1 MKIQSAKSNMQL
13 LKLING
19 LAQGSVEGPLDL
31 EIAGIAY
38 DSRKVVPGGLFVAV
52 SGHRQDGHRFVG
64 QALAQGAVA
73 LVAERELPEAPEG
86 VARIT
91 VPDSREALA
100 HLAAAYYDHP
110 ANKLHLIGITGTNG
124 KTTTAYL
131 LESILKASGIRVGLL
146 GTIEYRIGSRVW
158 PAPVTTPESLDLQYY
173 LSEMVEA
180 GVTHAVMEVSSH
192 ALEQGRCRGLN
203 FEVGVFTNLTRDHL
217 DYHKN
222 MEAYYQAKAKLFFH
236 YLGETAA
243 NPETRAIINR
253 DDPFGERLWTEAAVP
268 KRDYGMERDT
278 AYRPL
283 AIHSGFQGT
292 RAQIQTPR
300 GVFELA
306 SPLIGRHN
314 VYNFLAAWAAGEA
327 LYLPTER
334 IQEGIRSLEKV
345 PGRMEPVPNPK
356 GLTILVDYAH
366 TPEALRFAL
375 TSLKELS
382 PKKIITVFGCGG
394 DRDATKRPL
403 MGQIACEYSE
413 LAIITSDNPR
423 SEDPLKIIAQIEAG
437 ARGQNRRTYD
447 AEALT
452 RMPDQPGYAVLPD
465 RRQAIQRAV
474 HWAGPGE
481 VILIAGKGHENVQLV
496 GDQTLVFDDRQ
507 EALKATEASRV

>member
-1 MKIQSAKSNMQL
+1 MQL

-19 LAQGSVEGPLDL
+19 LAQQKVQGPLDL
-31 EIAGIAY
+31 EITGIAY
-38 DSRKVVPGGLFVAV
+38 DSRKVIPGGLFVAV

-73 LVAERELPEAPEG
+73 VAAERELPQLPAA

-100 HLAAAYYDHP
+100 HLAAVFYDYP
-110 ANKLHLIGITGTNG
+110 AKKMHLIGITGTNG

-131 LESILKASGIRVGLL
+131 LESILKASGIRVGVL
-146 GTIEYRIGSRVW
+146 GTIEYRSGSRIW

-173 LSEMVEA
+173 LSEMVRE

-217 DYHKN
+217 DYHQN

-236 YLGETAA
+236 YLGETAFSPGA
-243 NPETRAIINR
+243 RAIINR
-253 DDPFGERLWTEAAVP
+253 DDFFGERLWAEAAVP
-268 KRDYGMERDT
+268 KIDYGMEKET

-283 AIHSGFQGT
+283 TVHASFQGT
-292 RAQIQTPR
+292 QVQIQTPR
-300 GVFELA
+300 GAFEVT

-314 VYNFLAAWAAGEA
+314 VYNVLAAWAAGDA
-327 LYLPTER
+327 LHLPTER
-334 IQEGIRSLEKV
+334 LQEGIRSLDKV

-356 GLTILVDYAH
+356 DLSILVDYAH

-375 TSLKELS
+375 TSLKELTS
-382 PKKIITVFGCGG
+382 KRIIIVFGCGG
-394 DRDATKRPL
+394 DRDATKRPH
-403 MGQIACEYSE
+403 MGQIAGEMSQ

-423 SEDPLKIIAQIEAG
+423 SEDPLNIIAQIEAG
-437 ARGQNRRTYD
+437 AREQKMRPYD
-447 AEALT
+447 PAALT
-452 RMPDQPGYAVLPD
+452 QVPEQPGYAVIPD
-465 RRQAIQRAV
+465 RREAIRRAV
-474 HWAGPGE
+474 QWAGPRE

-496 GDQTLVFDDRQ
+496 GNRTLPFDDRQ
-507 EALKATEASRV
+507 EALKAVEATVV

>member
-1 MKIQSAKSNMQL
+1 VQ
-13 LKLING
+13 
-19 LAQGSVEGPLDL
+19 GPLDL
-31 EIAGIAY
+31 EITGIAY

-52 SGHRQDGHRFVG
+52 SGQRQDGHRFVA

-73 LVAERELPEAPEG
+73 VAAERELPQVPAA

-100 HLAAAYYDHP
+100 HLGAAFYDYP
-110 ANKLHLIGITGTNG
+110 AKKLHLIGITGTNG
-124 KTTTAYL
+124 KTTTTYL
-131 LESILKASGIRVGLL
+131 LESILKASRIRVGVL

-173 LSEMVEA
+173 LSEMVRE

-217 DYHKN
+217 DYHQN

-236 YLGETAA
+236 YLGETAF
-243 NPETRAIINR
+243 NPGTRAIINR
-253 DDPFGERLWTEAAVP
+253 DDLFGERLWGEAAVP
-268 KRDYGMERDT
+268 KKDYGIERET

-283 AIHSGFQGT
+283 TVHSGFQGT
-292 RAQIQTPR
+292 QAQIQTPR
-300 GVFELA
+300 GVFEVN

-327 LYLPTER
+327 LHLPAGSL
-334 IQEGIRSLEKV
+334 QEGIRSLSRV

-356 GLTILVDYAH
+356 ELTILVDYAH

-375 TSLKELS
+375 KSLRELTT
-382 PKKIITVFGCGG
+382 KKIITVFGCGG
-394 DRDATKRPL
+394 DRDATKRPH
-403 MGQIACEYSE
+403 MGQIAGEGSQ
-413 LAIITSDNPR
+413 LVIITSDNPR
-423 SEDPLKIIAQIEAG
+423 SEDPLNIIAQIEAG
-437 ARGQNRRTYD
+437 AQEQKIRSYD
-447 AEALT
+447 PASLT
-452 RMPDQPGYAVLPD
+452 QVPEQPGYTVIPD
-465 RRQAIQRAV
+465 RREAIRRAV
-474 HWAGPGE
+474 QWAGHRE

-496 GDQTLVFDDRQ
+496 GDQTLPFDDRQ
-507 EALKATEASRV
+507 EALKAVEASLV

>member
-1 MKIQSAKSNMQL
+1 MRL

-19 LAQGSVEGPLDL
+19 LAQRTVQGPLDL
-31 EIAGIAY
+31 EITGIAY

-73 LVAERELPEAPEG
+73 VAAERELPQVPAA

-100 HLAAAYYDHP
+100 HLAAAFYDYP
-110 ANKLHLIGITGTNG
+110 AKKLHLIGITGTNG

-131 LESILKASGIRVGLL
+131 LESILKASGIRVGVL
-146 GTIEYRIGSRVW
+146 GTIEYRSGSRVW
-158 PAPVTTPESLDLQYY
+158 AAPVTTPESLDLQFY
-173 LSEMVEA
+173 LSEMVRE

-217 DYHKN
+217 DYHQN

-236 YLGETAA
+236 YLGETAFDPGA
-243 NPETRAIINR
+243 RAIINR
-253 DDPFGERLWTEAAVP
+253 DDLFGERLWAEAAVP
-268 KRDYGMERDT
+268 KTDYGMEKET

-283 AIHSGFQGT
+283 TVNSGFQGT
-292 RAQIQTPR
+292 QAQIQTPR
-300 GVFELA
+300 GAFEVA

-314 VYNFLAAWAAGEA
+314 VYNFLAAWAAGDA
-327 LYLPTER
+327 LHLPTER
-334 IQEGIRSLEKV
+334 LQEGIRSLDKV

-356 GLTILVDYAH
+356 NLSILVDYAH

-375 TSLKELS
+375 TSLKELT
-382 PKKIITVFGCGG
+382 PKNIITVFGCGG
-394 DRDATKRPL
+394 DRDATKRPH
-403 MGQIACEYSE
+403 MGQIAGEMSQ

-423 SEDPLKIIAQIEAG
+423 SEDPLNIIAQIEAG
-437 ARGQNRRTYD
+437 VREQKMRPYD
-447 AEALT
+447 PAAL
-452 RMPDQPGYAVLPD
+452 RQVPEQPGYTVIPD
-465 RRQAIQRAV
+465 RREAICRAV
-474 HWAGPGE
+474 QWSGPRE

-496 GDQTLVFDDRQ
+496 GNRTLPFDDRQ
-507 EALKATEASRV
+507 EALKAVEATLV

>member
-1 MKIQSAKSNMQL
+1 
-13 LKLING
+13 LKLIRG
-19 LAQGSVEGPLDL
+19 LAQPTVQGPLDL
-31 EIAGIAY
+31 EITGIAY

-52 SGHRQDGHRFVG
+52 SGQRQDGHRFVG

-73 LVAERELPEAPEG
+73 LVAERELPQVPAA

-100 HLAAAYYDHP
+100 HLAAAFYDYP
-110 ANKLHLIGITGTNG
+110 AKKLHLIGITGTNG

-131 LESILKASGIRVGLL
+131 LESVLKASGIQVGVLS
-146 GTIEYRIGSRVW
+146 TIEYRIGSRVW

-173 LSEMVEA
+173 LSEMVRE

-217 DYHKN
+217 DYHQN
-222 MEAYYQAKAKLFFH
+222 MEAYYQAKAKLFFQ
-236 YLGETAA
+236 YLGETAF
-243 NPETRAIINR
+243 NPGTRAIINR
-253 DDPFGERLWTEAAVP
+253 DDPFGERLWAEAAVP
-268 KRDYGMERDT
+268 KRDYGMGKDT

-283 AIHSGFQGT
+283 AVHSGFQGT
-292 RAQIQTPR
+292 QAQIQTPR
-300 GVFELA
+300 GVFEVT

-314 VYNFLAAWAAGEA
+314 AYNFLAAWAAGEA
-327 LYLPTER
+327 LHLPTEWL
-334 IQEGIRSLEKV
+334 QEGIRSLDKV

-356 GLTILVDYAH
+356 DLFILVDYAH

-375 TSLKELS
+375 TSLKELT

-394 DRDATKRPL
+394 DRDATKRPH
-403 MGQIACEYSE
+403 MGQIAGTFSQ

-423 SEDPLKIIAQIEAG
+423 SEDPLNIIAQIEAG
-437 ARGQNRRTYD
+437 AQEQKMRPYD
-447 AEALT
+447 PMALT
-452 RMPDQPGYAVLPD
+452 QVPEQPGYTVIPD
-465 RRQAIQRAV
+465 RREAIRRAV
-474 HWAGPGE
+474 QWAGPGE

-496 GDQTLVFDDRQ
+496 GDQTLPFDDRQ
-507 EALKATEASRV
+507 EALKAVEASLV

>member
-1 MKIQSAKSNMQL
+1 MQL
-13 LKLING
+13 INLING
-19 LAQGSVEGPLDL
+19 LAQRTVQGPLDQ
-31 EIAGIAY
+31 EITGIAY

-52 SGHRQDGHRFVG
+52 SGHRQDGHRFIG

-73 LVAERELPEAPEG
+73 LVAERELPQVPAA
-86 VARIT
+86 VARIP

-100 HLAAAYYDHP
+100 HLAAAFHDYP
-110 ANKLHLIGITGTNG
+110 AKKLHLIGITGTNG

-131 LESILKASGIRVGLL
+131 LESILKAAGIRVGVL
-146 GTIEYRIGSRVW
+146 GTIEYRSGSQVW

-173 LSEMVEA
+173 LSEMVRE

-217 DYHKN
+217 DYHQN
-222 MEAYYQAKAKLFFH
+222 METYYQAKAKLFFH
-236 YLGETAA
+236 YLGETAF
-243 NPETRAIINR
+243 NPGTRAIINR
-253 DDPFGERLWTEAAVP
+253 DDPFGERLWAEAEVS
-268 KRDYGMERDT
+268 KSDFGLGKDT

-283 AIHSGFQGT
+283 TVHSGFQGT
-292 RAQIQTPR
+292 QAQIQTPR
-300 GVFELA
+300 GVFEVT

-327 LYLPTER
+327 LNLPTER
-334 IQEGIRSLEKV
+334 LQEGIRSLDKV
-345 PGRMEPVPNPK
+345 PGRMEPVPNSK
-356 GLTILVDYAH
+356 DLFILVDYAH

-375 TSLKELS
+375 TSLKELT

-394 DRDATKRPL
+394 DRDATKRPH
-403 MGQIACEYSE
+403 MGQIACELSQ

-423 SEDPLKIIAQIEAG
+423 SEDPLKILADIEAG
-437 ARGQNRRTYD
+437 ARELNRQGYD
-447 AEALT
+447 SAALN
-452 RMPDQPGYAVLPD
+452 RIPDQPGYAVIPD

-496 GDQTLVFDDRQ
+496 GEQILSFDDRQ
-507 EALKATEASRV
+507 EALKATEASGV

>member
-1 MKIQSAKSNMQL
+1 MRL

-19 LAQGSVEGPLDL
+19 LSQVSVQGSLDL
-31 EIAGIAY
+31 EITGIAY

-64 QALAQGAVA
+64 QALARGAVA
-73 LVAERELPEAPEG
+73 VAAERELPQVPAT

-91 VPDSREALA
+91 VPDGRGALA
-100 HLAAAYYDHP
+100 ELAAAFYDYP
-110 ANKLHLIGITGTNG
+110 AKKLHLIGITGTNG

-131 LESILKASGIRVGLL
+131 LESILKASGLRVGVL
-146 GTIEYRIGSRVW
+146 GTIEYRVGSRIW

-173 LSEMVEA
+173 LSEMVREGA
-180 GVTHAVMEVSSH
+180 THAVMEVSSH

-217 DYHKN
+217 DYHQN

-236 YLGETAA
+236 YLGETAFS
-243 NPETRAIINR
+243 PGTRAIINR
-253 DDPFGERLWTEAAVP
+253 DDPFGERLWAEATVT
-268 KRDYGMERDT
+268 RNDFGMEKET

-283 AIHSGFQGT
+283 IVHSGFQGT
-292 RAQIQTPR
+292 QARIQTPR
-300 GVFELA
+300 GVFEVV

-327 LYLPTER
+327 LHLPTER

-345 PGRMEPVPNPK
+345 PGRMEPVPNTK
-356 GLTILVDYAH
+356 DLAILVDYAH

-375 TSLKELS
+375 SSLKELT
-382 PKKIITVFGCGG
+382 PKNIITVFGCGG
-394 DRDATKRPL
+394 DRDATKRPH
-403 MGQIACEYSE
+403 MGQIAGEFSQ

-423 SEDPLKIIAQIEAG
+423 SEDPLKIIADIEAG
-437 ARGQNRRTYD
+437 TREQEMHRYDLAALNRV
-447 AEALT
+447 
-452 RMPDQPGYAVLPD
+452 PDQPGYAVIPD
-465 RRQAIQRAV
+465 RREAIQRAV

-481 VILIAGKGHENVQLV
+481 VILIAGKGHENFQLI
-496 GDQTLVFDDRQ
+496 GDQALSFDDRQ
-507 EALKATEASRV
+507 EALKAAEAPRV

>member
-1 MKIQSAKSNMQL
+1 MKL

-19 LAQGSVEGPLDL
+19 LAQRMVQGPLDL
-31 EIAGIAY
+31 EITGIAY

-52 SGHRQDGHRFVG
+52 SGHRQDGHRFVD

-73 LVAERELPEAPEG
+73 LAAERELPQVPAA

-100 HLAAAYYDHP
+100 HLAAAFYDYP
-110 ANKLHLIGITGTNG
+110 ANKLRLIGITGTNG

-131 LESILKASGIRVGLL
+131 LESILKASGIRVGVL

-173 LSEMVEA
+173 LSEMVRE

-217 DYHKN
+217 DYHQN

-236 YLGETAA
+236 YLGETAFHSGI
-243 NPETRAIINR
+243 RAIINR
-253 DDPFGERLWTEAAVP
+253 DDPFGERLWAEAAVS
-268 KRDYGMERDT
+268 KRDYGMERET

-283 AIHSGFQGT
+283 TVHSDFQGT
-292 RAQIQTPR
+292 QAKIQTPR
-300 GVFELA
+300 GVFEVA

-327 LYLPTER
+327 LSLPTER
-334 IQEGIRSLEKV
+334 LQEGIRSLDKV

-356 GLTILVDYAH
+356 GLFILVDYAH

-375 TSLKELS
+375 TSLKELT
-382 PKKIITVFGCGG
+382 PKKIIAVFGCGG
-394 DRDATKRPL
+394 DRDATKRPH
-403 MGQIACEYSE
+403 MGQIASEYSQ

-437 ARGQNRRTYD
+437 AREQNRRRYD
-447 AEALT
+447 SAALT
-452 RMPDQPGYAVLPD
+452 RIPDQPGYAVIPD
-465 RRQAIQRAV
+465 RRQAIQQAV

-481 VILIAGKGHENVQLV
+481 VILIAGKGHENVQLA
-496 GDQTLVFDDRQ
+496 GDQILSFDDRQ
-507 EALKATEASRV
+507 EALKATEVPRV

>member
-1 MKIQSAKSNMQL
+1 MKL

-19 LAQGSVEGPLDL
+19 LAQRTVQGSLDL
-31 EIAGIAY
+31 EITGIAY

-73 LVAERELPEAPEG
+73 VVTERELPQVPAA

-100 HLAAAYYDHP
+100 YLAAAFYDYP

-131 LESILKASGIRVGLL
+131 LESILKASGIRVGVL

-173 LSEMVEA
+173 LSEMVRE

-217 DYHKN
+217 DYHQN

-236 YLGETAA
+236 YLSETTF
-243 NPETRAIINR
+243 NPGTRAIINR
-253 DDPFGERLWTEAAVP
+253 DDPFGERLWAEAAVP
-268 KRDYGMERDT
+268 KRDYGTEKDT
-278 AYRPL
+278 AYRPVTR
-283 AIHSGFQGT
+283 HSGFQGT
-292 RAQIQTPR
+292 QAQIQTPR
-300 GVFELA
+300 GVFEVT

-327 LYLPTER
+327 LHLPTER
-334 IQEGIRSLEKV
+334 LQEGIRSLDKV
-345 PGRMEPVPNPK
+345 PGRMESVPNPK
-356 GLTILVDYAH
+356 DLFILVDYAH

-375 TSLKELS
+375 TSLKELT

-394 DRDATKRPL
+394 DRDVTKRPH
-403 MGQIACEYSE
+403 MGQIAGEFSQ

-423 SEDPLKIIAQIEAG
+423 SEDPLKIIADIEAG
-437 ARGQNRRTYD
+437 AREQKIHRYDSAALNRI
-447 AEALT
+447 
-452 RMPDQPGYAVLPD
+452 PDQPGYAVIPD

-474 HWAGPGE
+474 HLAGPGE

-496 GDQTLVFDDRQ
+496 GDQTLPFDDRQ